1 MRNEGFAVHNT
12 SEAKDCMNATTRGLN
27 HSVTG

>member
-12 SEAKDCMNATTRGLN
+12 PEAMDWMNTPTRGLN